1 MARKQ
6 IVQKMKPIL
15 VRRRDLLRSSL
26 NGELAH
32 FNTSDEKTVGD
43 EADSALDSDYGF
55 INSQLAETESRELE
69 RIEHALQQMREG
81 QYGVCELCGKNIPLA
96 RLQALPYAT
105 NCIGCQRAI
114 ERDETSRQLQT
125 DWSRVTD
132 NEDESRF
139 STLDMTSLVL

>member
-1 MARKQ
+1 MTRKQ
-6 IVQKMKPIL
+6 TVQKMKPIL

-69 RIEHALQQMREG
+69 QIEHALQQMREG
-81 QYGVCELCGKNIPLA
+81 RYGVCELCGKNIPLA

-105 NCIGCQRAI
+105 NCIGCQRAA
-114 ERDETSRQLQT
+114 ERDETSWQLQT
-125 DWSRVTD
+125 DWSRVSD
-132 NEDESRF
+132 NEDESRL
-139 STLDMTSLVL
+139 SMMDITSLVL